1 MLAPRNLLKSNATT
15 FDRLLRLV
23 DPLVIVIVGWGSY
36 LIYLGSAV
44 LPSNYWVALLG
55 AALLGIA
62 VFPET
67 GLYQPKR
74 GASLADDLRAL
85 TYGWSVVVALG
96 IMVAFLTKTSD
107 SYSRVWVASSAA
119 AGLLV
124 DAALRMPSP
133 AGICHCT
140 AGSVAWSADWPAA
153 AASGAMAA
161 RPDGLADSV
170 LVPVVTVDG
179 PTATGVPEDGPP
191 VGV

>member
-1 MLAPRNLLKSNATT
+1 RSGPRSRSSKPRRHASPPRPAEPTPNGSRARRSMSDSPPMWPMLLRSIVPVRPPEVPMLAPRNLLKSNATT

-44 LPSNYWVALLG
+44 PPSNYGV
-55 AALLGIA
+55 ALLGIA

-96 IMVAFLTKTSD
+96 IMVAFLTK
-107 SYSRVWVASSAA
+107 
-119 AGLLV
+119 
-124 DAALRMPSP
+124 
-133 AGICHCT
+133 
-140 AGSVAWSADWPAA
+140 
-153 AASGAMAA
+153 
-161 RPDGLADSV
+161 
-170 LVPVVTVDG
+170 
-179 PTATGVPEDGPP
+179 
-191 VGV
+191 